1 MSVANIKCP
10 YCGESYFMKKYSV
23 STATYCPPIWKDGV
37 NINPGKNIITTYC
50 KCMACKKDFETQ
62 EDILKI
68 GER

>member
-1 MSVANIKCP
+1 
-10 YCGESYFMKKYSV
+10 MKKYSV

-62 EDILKI
+62 EDVLKI